1 MIDENMK
8 DDLIDLLRLQNKAEC
23 CKGLEKRANELFL
36 MHLIDSNEL
45 MKAFT
50 EMARIK
56 ANYQIEVKRFCDMY
70 CRTKEE
76 QKSFDEAPEEFQKEV
91 AEAVNSYRFNDIK
104 DTFRTV
110 LGERA
115 YSVIKGLK
123 EEDFINARR

>member
-1 MIDENMK
+1 MIDEKMK
-8 DDLIDLLRLQNKAEC
+8 DDLIDLFRLQNKAEC

-36 MHLIDSNEL
+36 MRLIDSTEL

-56 ANYQIEVKRFCDMY
+56 ANYQIEAKRFCDMHFEAKRF
-70 CRTKEE
+70 CDMHCSTEE
-76 QKSFDEAPEEFQKEV
+76 EKKEV
-91 AEAVNSYRFNDIK
+91 VKAVNSYRFNDIK

-115 YSVIKGLK
+115 YSVIKNLK
-123 EEDFINARR
+123 EEDFINARH

>member
-1 MIDENMK
+1 MIYEKMK

-36 MHLIDSNEL
+36 MRLIDSNEL

-56 ANYQIEVKRFCDMY
+56 ANYQIEVKRFCDMH

-76 QKSFDEAPEEFQKEV
+76 QKKFDEAPEEFQKEV

-104 DTFRTV
+104 DTFCTV

-115 YSVIKGLK
+115 YSVIKNLK
-123 EEDFINARR
+123 EEGFKNARH